1 MQWFHAII
9 ELQIVDAVTV
19 LERGTA
25 QLKCKILNRELF

>member
-9 ELQIVDAVTV
+9 ELQIGDAVTV

-25 QLKCKILNRELF
+25 QLKCKNLNRELF